1 MKKLIALVL
10 SLVCVLSLIGCGQ
23 QGQQNA
29 TNPTRNNEESS
40 PTDSQPESEQHTELE
55 IVEPYVS
62 EAEFSYAEERKLY
75 SYISPSIQ
83 TSGFVNTSKVDLSFG
98 NVEEHAKNECIIEY
112 DSIRTY
118 LDTAEGMWKVVFYTE
133 GSSFETQTVYLD
145 YDGVTVLIV
154 FGFD

>member
-1 MKKLIALVL
+1 MKKLITLVLALVL
-10 SLVCVLSLIGCGQ
+10 ALYLIGCAQ
-23 QGQQNA
+23 QGQQDYS
-29 TNPTRNNEESS
+29 TNPTQNNK
-40 PTDSQPESEQHTELE
+40 DASQTESEQNTELE
-55 IVEPYVS
+55 IVEPYAS

-75 SYISPSIQ
+75 SDISPSIK

-118 LDTAEGMWKVVFYTE
+118 LDTAECMWKVVFYTE

-145 YDGVTVLIV
+145 YDGITVLIV